1 MQALADLHIR
11 DQPGAP
17 GTDPKQAGGIRPLF
31 RTELGEDRIS
41 FLVLSGDRVATRMTA
56 ILQPLDDGRRTRVT
70 AQVERGDAPDDFVS
84 PAFRSTGITMGLFTM
99 ALESELNELVAPQKA
114 SAETCQALMD
124 RFERSNEAAGSSAN
138 PEGLGQAVGQT
149 AKAVI
154 RLHAME
160 AELRRSGCSTENG
173 GQFRQVTSTLD
184 EESSDSSLEGDWG
197 S

>member
-1 MQALADLHIR
+1 
-11 DQPGAP
+11 
-17 GTDPKQAGGIRPLF
+17 
-31 RTELGEDRIS
+31 
-41 FLVLSGDRVATRMTA
+41 LVLSGDRVATRMTA
-56 ILQPLDDGRRTRVT
+56 ILQPLDYGRRTRVT

-99 ALESELNELVAPQKA
+99 ALESELNELVAPQQA

-124 RFERSNEAAGSSAN
+124 RFERSNEAAGLSAD

-149 AKAVI
+149 AQAAI

-173 GQFRQVTSTLD
+173 GEFRQVTNTLD
-184 EESSDSSLEGDWG
+184 EGGSDPPPEEDWG
-197 S
+197 VGP